1 MCCSCSSSARLF
13 SSSCRFS
20 ALAARCVLLRLRH
33 CASSCR
39 EVAGSPPT
47 LGLGKDFPQGIG
59 WETQFMCTQGRKDH
73 WDGGRERA
81 MEVLRDE
88 LQRASRFRC
97 TTPGQSRERNVKNC
111 TTSIWGQHLGS
122 AHLLLCCNQAL
133 HLPVSGIQ
141 RSLQHR
147 AVQAAPGCA
156 LWWQWGHQHPAGFGV
171 LGALGGGGEGWM
183 VPPPPAP
190 FAAAPLGSAAP
201 GPHRA
206 AAPPG
211 CAQPRAWGGGKDG
224 KVRLC
229 HVDVG
234 LGTLRCPPDPQT
246 AQRFLPPA
254 GICPALWPWVV

>member
-1 MCCSCSSSARLF
+1 
-13 SSSCRFS
+13 
-20 ALAARCVLLRLRH
+20 
-33 CASSCR
+33 
-39 EVAGSPPT
+39 
-47 LGLGKDFPQGIG
+47 
-59 WETQFMCTQGRKDH
+59 MCTQGRKDH

-201 GPHRA
+201 GPRRA

-211 CAQPRAWGGGKDG
+211 CAQPRAWGGGRMGRSDCATWMWVWG
-224 KVRLC
+224 PCVAHQTHRQPRGSFPQRGFVRHFGHGLC
-229 HVDVG
+229 DCTG
-234 LGTLRCPPDPQT
+234 SPTPNTGT
-246 AQRFLPPA
+246 
-254 GICPALWPWVV
+254 V

>member
-1 MCCSCSSSARLF
+1 MYNTRPKP
-13 SSSCRFS
+13 
-20 ALAARCVLLRLRH
+20 
-33 CASSCR
+33 
-39 EVAGSPPT
+39 G
-47 LGLGKDFPQGIG
+47 
-59 WETQFMCTQGRKDH
+59 TQRK
-73 WDGGRERA
+73 
-81 MEVLRDE
+81 E
-88 LQRASRFRC
+88 LHH
-97 TTPGQSRERNVKNC
+97 
-111 TTSIWGQHLGS
+111 QHLGS

-201 GPHRA
+201 GPRRA

-254 GICPALWPWVV
+254 GIYPALWPWVV